1 MSPTPS
7 AASKPPMAPRT
18 KEQREYYRK
27 KGSILGYVKLPPGR
41 PPGSTNQKSGTSS
54 NNHQLKDPPARS
66 VATTKVPSILLE
78 KAPAKK
84 RGNYS
89 PYSRSILARVV
100 ESRTTGTILIL
111 NAEEKVEANAIPDST
126 LRRHIA
132 KARDELRKRGSCD
145 FLKAVSTTA
154 GKTLTTLEDREFI
167 ESVAYARDTNNNPMS
182 RKELIDLIQQLS
194 GCLNPKTAENHLD
207 FLTRNKRLKKLKNGG
222 SVVSAQK
229 TSTKR
234 CQVTT
239 EQQLRWHTTID
250 QTLEEMVRLNLPATE
265 FKTVQSHFVGN
276 IDESCVMGNEGTIKV
291 VGAADRKKHEKNMD
305 DFRESITTVRCGNAA
320 GNIGPLF
327 VLAKGKKMNCASVAN
342 QIKEQAPPESKV
354 LMTPNSYMTD
364 ETWLELSHS
373 LGKGIRS
380 MPVVKDHPDWWFLL
394 CMDGYGSHVQP
405 EALEIL
411 ETYKIFVVKEEA
423 DSSHINQAY
432 DQFVGCQS

>member
-66 VATTKVPSILLE
+66 VATTNVPSILLE

-89 PYSRSILARVV
+89 PYSRSILVRVV
-100 ESRTTGTILIL
+100 ESRTTGTILVL
-111 NAEEKVEANAIPDST
+111 DAKEEVEANAIPDST
-126 LRRHIA
+126 LRHHIA

-194 GCLNPKTAENHLD
+194 GCLNPKTAENHFD
-207 FLTRNKRLKKLKNGG
+207 FLIRNKRLKKLKNGG
-222 SVVSAQK
+222 SVVLAQK

-234 CQVTT
+234 CQVYVVSG
-239 EQQLRWHTTID
+239 RA
-250 QTLEEMVRLNLPATE
+250 VRR
-265 FKTVQSHFVGN
+265 VR
-276 IDESCVMGNEGTIKV
+276 
-291 VGAADRKKHEKNMD
+291 RK
-305 DFRESITTVRCGNAA
+305 
-320 GNIGPLF
+320 
-327 VLAKGKKMNCASVAN
+327 AK
-342 QIKEQAPPESKV
+342 
-354 LMTPNSYMTD
+354 
-364 ETWLELSHS
+364 
-373 LGKGIRS
+373 
-380 MPVVKDHPDWWFLL
+380 
-394 CMDGYGSHVQP
+394 
-405 EALEIL
+405 
-411 ETYKIFVVKEEA
+411 
-423 DSSHINQAY
+423 
-432 DQFVGCQS
+432 